1 MTMKLT
7 KKDISYVLIQLLLFI
22 TYLFRIS
29 SIDFHARLIT
39 QYAGLALAITGAG
52 LILISFINLNNNLTP
67 FPSPKSNSTLITTGV
82 YKYIRHPIYTGIL
95 LSAAGYAVYS
105 ENTLRLIVCAAL
117 LILFLSKAAYEE
129 TLLIKKFSDYHDYK
143 LRTAA
148 LLPGVY

>member
-1 MTMKLT
+1 MTMKIT
-7 KKDISYVLIQLLLFI
+7 KKDISYVLIPLLLFI

-29 SIDFHARLIT
+29 SIDFHVNLIV

-95 LSAAGYAVYS
+95 LSTAGYAVYS
-105 ENTLRLIVCAAL
+105 DNTLRLIICTAL
-117 LILFLSKAAYEE
+117 LILFLSKAGYEE
-129 TLLIKKFSDYHDYK
+129 TLLIKKFPDYNNYK

-148 LLPGVY
+148 LLPGIY